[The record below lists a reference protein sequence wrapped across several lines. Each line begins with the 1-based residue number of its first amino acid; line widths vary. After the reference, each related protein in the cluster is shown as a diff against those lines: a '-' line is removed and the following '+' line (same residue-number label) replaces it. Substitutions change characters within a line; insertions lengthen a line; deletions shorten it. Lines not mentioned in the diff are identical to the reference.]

1 MPRRQIW
8 LLSLNM
14 ARLVVAEP
22 VEQRKATSAVT
33 PTCIKSR
40 QIWWPCRWYLDI
52 PLVAMDDAP
61 ARAVRAVM
69 VPVVLALRRH
79 RQVHDLC
86 VNRRNILR
94 LVLHWF
100 LVLLFAQFVGV
111 DSRFRSVRFLFFV
124 FKWFRVVSLR
134 STSMHL

>member
-100 LVLLFAQFVGV
+100 LFSLNLLVLILAFARFV
-111 DSRFRSVRFLFFV
+111 FLFFV